1 MTTDDRDLARLLP
14 DPAHGLPPDRHHTL
28 RERFVEQI
36 NADRTAG
43 TSRSGRR
50 RGAWALVGG
59 FAAVMLVVGAAVWA
73 VTEFRPPATDVAI
86 PPAAVPAATVT
97 ISGGPRHGPEI
108 EQPPPFLVRYGGTEL
123 RLFPHTYCYARGC
136 ADGFDDD
143 PPSIGSPEEIYV
155 FVPVAGFTNL
165 VVDQVEGEYCVGR
178 QVRAEAV
185 PLGEGWWSVRPRG
198 PAGDYAVTLFASG
211 SPGDMIG
218 KLLWRTPSDRP
229 LPEPT
234 ARLALIADH
243 DGRPD
248 SYGLELVV
256 ENLPAT
262 PAQVSAT
269 ITVTAGNGQAMTFDA
284 TRSGEGCEGEGRLSF
299 DGPDDLA
306 VQASRLGD
314 FPFTTRVELVL
325 DGVTHVATAVY
336 PDDEIEGNEPSVP
349 LHFDPPLR

>member
-43 TSRSGRR
+43 ASRPRR
-50 RGAWALVGG
+50 RGGWALVGG

-73 VTEFRPPATDVAI
+73 VAEFRPPAANVPIT
-86 PPAAVPAATVT
+86 PAAVPSPTET
-97 ISGGPRHGPEI
+97 ITGGPRHGPEI
-108 EQPPPFLVRYGGTEL
+108 EQPPPFRVRYDGTEL
-123 RLFPHTYCYARGC
+123 RLFPHTYCYSRGC
-136 ADGFDDD
+136 ADGFDND

-155 FVPVAGFTNL
+155 FVPVARFTSL
-165 VVDQVEGEYCVGR
+165 VVDQFENGDYCGGR
-178 QVRAEAV
+178 HVRAEAV
-185 PLGEGWWSVRPRG
+185 PLGDGWWAVHPRG
-198 PAGDYAVTLFASG
+198 PAGDSEISLFASG
-211 SPGDMIG
+211 DGDMAG
-218 KLLWRTPSDRP
+218 KLLWRTPSDQP
-229 LPEPT
+229 LPEPE

-248 SYGLELVV
+248 SYGLELAVD
-256 ENLPAT
+256 NLPASPT
-262 PAQVSAT
+262 QVSAT
-269 ITVTAGNGQAMTFDA
+269 ITVTAGNGQSMVIEA
-284 TRSGEGCEGEGRLSF
+284 TRTGEACEGEGRLFF

-306 VQASRLGD
+306 AQAAQLGD

-336 PDDEIEGNEPSVP
+336 PDDEIEGNEPSVA